1 MQKNLFPAALTLAF
15 LLAIAPAWAPAASA
29 GSLAG
34 VTVPDSVEVAGD
46 RLVLNGMGLREKF
59 FVDVYVA
66 ALYLPQKERSEQE
79 IFAAD
84 EKRRVAMHFVH
95 DVTKEQICDAW
106 SESLEANRSNASAS
120 LKKDFETL
128 CSWMESVEEGEQM
141 TFTYVPGEGTT
152 VSVKGQEKGTLGGKP
167 FADAL
172 FASWIGQHPA
182 TDKLKRGMLGG

>member
-1 MQKNLFPAALTLAF
+1 MQKRAFPAALTLAF
-15 LLAIAPAWAPAASA
+15 LLATALVWAPAASA

-34 VTVPDSVEVAGD
+34 VTVPDSVEIDGD
-46 RLVLNGMGLREKF
+46 RLVLNGLGLREKF

-66 ALYLPQKERSEQE
+66 ALYLPEKERSEQE

-84 EKRRVAMHFVH
+84 ETRQVAMHFVH

-106 SESLEANRSNASAS
+106 SESLEANRPNASAS

-128 CSWMESVEEGEQM
+128 CSWMESVEEGERM
-141 TFTYVPGEGTT
+141 TFTYVPGRGTT
-152 VSVKGQEKGTLGGKP
+152 VSVNGTEKGTVEGKP

>member
-1 MQKNLFPAALTLAF
+1 MQKSLATTLTFAF
-15 LLAIAPAWAPAASA
+15 LLGASLAWTPAASA

-34 VTVPDSVEVAGD
+34 VTVPDSVEVGGD
-46 RLVLNGMGLREKF
+46 RLLLNGIGLREKF

-66 ALYLPQKERSEQE
+66 ALYLPEKERSEQE

-106 SESLEANRSNASAS
+106 AEGLESNRPNASAS
-120 LKKDFETL
+120 LKKDFDTL
-128 CSWMESVEEGEQM
+128 CSWMESVEDGERM

-152 VSVKGQEKGTLGGKP
+152 ISVNGTEKGTLGDKS

-182 TDKLKRGMLGG
+182 TDKLKQGMLGG